1 MKCIIIDDEPLAQQI
16 LEDYI
21 QHIPFLKLEKK
32 CGSVFEALEILQKTS
47 IDLIFLDIQL
57 PNVTGVEFISSLDT
71 KPMFIFTTAYS
82 EYALE
87 AFDLNAVDYLLKP
100 IPFKRFL
107 RAANKAYQMH
117 STTRKT
123 KREEMG
129 DGGEPEQDFIMV
141 KSDYKSVKIQ
151 LNHILYIEGLKDY
164 VKIYIQNEEKPI
176 ITLNSLKKMADSL
189 PSSHFL
195 RVHKSFI
202 INTNKIKSVT
212 KNRII
217 IHDRWIPVGD
227 NYKSDFQSSV
237 INRFTL

>member
-1 MKCIIIDDEPLAQQI
+1 MRCIIIDDEPLAQQI
-16 LEDYI
+16 IEDYI
-21 QHIPFLKLEKK
+21 TNIPFLTLEKK
-32 CGSVFEALEILQKTS
+32 CNSVFEALEVLQRTQ
-47 IDLIFLDIQL
+47 IDLIFLDIHL
-57 PNVTGVEFISSLDT
+57 PNVNGVEFISSLDT

-107 RAANKAYQMH
+107 RAANKAYQLYS
-117 STTRKT
+117 STTKI
-123 KREEMG
+123 KKEEFA
-129 DGGEPEQDFIMV
+129 ESTESEQDFIMV

-151 LNHILYIEGLKDY
+151 LSQVLYIEGLKDY
-164 VKIYIQNEEKPI
+164 VKIYIQNEDKPI

>member
-16 LEDYI
+16 IEDYI
-21 QHIPFLKLEKK
+21 NHIPFLKLEKK
-32 CGSVFEALEILQKTS
+32 CSSVFEALDILQKTS
-47 IDLIFLDIQL
+47 IDLIFLDIHL
-57 PNVTGVEFISSLDT
+57 PNVSGVEFISSLDV

-82 EYALE
+82 EYAIE

-107 RAANKAYQMH
+107 KAANKAYQIFT
-117 STTRKT
+117 SNRKG
-123 KREEMG
+123 KKEEMV
-129 DGGEPEQDFIMV
+129 ENTESEHDFIMV

-151 LNHILYIEGLKDY
+151 LSQILYIEGLKDY
-164 VKIYIQNEEKPI
+164 VKIYVQNEDKPT

-217 IHDRWIPVGD
+217 IHDKWIPIGD
-227 NYKSDFQSSV
+227 NYKNDFQSSV
-237 INRFTL
+237 INKFTL